1 MKLRYS
7 AVLGT
12 LLLTAILTG
21 CTENIPCSE
30 IWRYKGM
37 PEYEALAKKCPAE
50 AASAE
55 EATRGT
61 FKKSPQR
68 EW

>member
-1 MKLRYS
+1 MKLQYS
-7 AVLGT
+7 IS
-12 LLLTAILTG
+12 TAILAAVILSG

-37 PEYEALAKKCPAE
+37 PEYEGMAKKCPEQAAAAE
-50 AASAE
+50 SV
-55 EATRGT
+55 RKGT
-61 FKKSPQR
+61 FKKSDPK

>member
-1 MKLRYS
+1 MKLQYS
-7 AVLGT
+7 AGT
-12 LLLTAILTG
+12 WILVAVILSS

-30 IWRYKGM
+30 IWRYRGM
-37 PEYEALAKKCPAE
+37 PEYEGMAKKCPKE

-61 FKKSPQR
+61 FKKSEPK

>member
-1 MKLRYS
+1 MKLQYPVS
-7 AVLGT
+7 ALIFAAV
-12 LLLTAILTG
+12 ILSG

-37 PEYEALAKKCPAE
+37 PEYEAMAKRCPEQAAAAE
-50 AASAE
+50 SV
-55 EATRGT
+55 RKGT
-61 FKKSPQR
+61 FKKSEPK

>member
-1 MKLRYS
+1 MKLKNS
-7 AVLGT
+7 TGT
-12 LLLTAILTG
+12 WILAAIILSG

-37 PEYEALAKKCPAE
+37 PEYEAMTKRCPE
-50 AASAE
+50 QAASAE
-55 EATRGT
+55 EATKGT
-61 FKKSPQR
+61 FKKSEPK

>member
-1 MKLRYS
+1 MKCKLS
-7 AVLGT
+7 IGAGIVAALVLG
-12 LLLTAILTG
+12 G

-37 PEYEALAKKCPAE
+37 PEYEGMAKKCPKE

-55 EATRGT
+55 EATKVT
-61 FKKSPQR
+61 FKKSSQK